1 MSNFP
6 AFYEHNRDR
15 STGGGGGWAQL
26 ELTDALGPL
35 LPIWTH
41 SYVNTRSVALI
52 GLESGFHN
60 LLLINDLFLDSHIIF
75 VIQHPVIPREARF
88 INLSRGVRARIA

>member
-1 MSNFP
+1 M
-6 AFYEHNRDR
+6 
-15 STGGGGGWAQL
+15 
-26 ELTDALGPL
+26 LGPL

-52 GLESGFHN
+52 GLESGFHD

-75 VIQHPVIPREARF
+75 VIQHPVIPREARRAGSEVYKF
-88 INLSRGVRARIA
+88 FAWGSREDRTVA